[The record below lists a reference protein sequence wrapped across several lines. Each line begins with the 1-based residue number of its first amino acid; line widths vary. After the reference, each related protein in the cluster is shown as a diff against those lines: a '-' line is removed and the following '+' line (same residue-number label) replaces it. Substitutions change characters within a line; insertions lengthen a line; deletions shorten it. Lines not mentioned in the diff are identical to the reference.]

1 MAAGAPAVPS
11 SKKMVWAGH
20 IVSGLIVL
28 LLLAGSIFGILKAAE
43 MAPQMAKYGY
53 PEGMMGKIN
62 IICILCALIYAFPR
76 TAVLGAILLTGYFG
90 GAIVTHL
97 RVGEP
102 FWIPI
107 LVAVLAWGGIFLR
120 DEKLRALIPLRR

>member
-1 MAAGAPAVPS
+1 MAANAPAVPS
-11 SKKMVWAGH
+11 SNKLLWAGR

-28 LLLAGSIFGILKAAE
+28 LLLAGGIFGIIKSAE
-43 MAPQMAKYGY
+43 MAPQAAKYGF
-53 PEGMMGKIN
+53 PEGMLVKID
-62 IICILCALIYAFPR
+62 IICIICALIYAFPR

-90 GAIVTHL
+90 GAVLTHL

-107 LVAVLAWGGIFLR
+107 LVAVLAWGGVFLR

>member
-1 MAAGAPAVPS
+1 MAAGTPAVPS
-11 SKKMVWAGH
+11 SNKMIWAGY

-28 LLLAGSIFGILKAAE
+28 MLLAGSIFGILKAAE
-43 MAPQMAKYGY
+43 MAPQMAKYGF
-53 PEGMMGKIN
+53 PEGMSMKVN
-62 IICILCALIYAFPR
+62 ILCIICALIYAFPR

-90 GAIVTHL
+90 GAVITHL

-107 LVAVLAWGGIFLR
+107 LVSVLAWGGIFLR

>member
-1 MAAGAPAVPS
+1 MAAGTPAVPS
-11 SKKMVWAGH
+11 SNKMVWAGY

-28 LLLAGSIFGILKAAE
+28 MLLAGSIFGIMNAE
-43 MAPQMAKYGY
+43 KMAPQVAKYGF
-53 PEGMMGKIN
+53 PEGMMVKIDILC
-62 IICILCALIYAFPR
+62 IICALIYAFPC
-76 TAVLGAILLTGYFG
+76 TAILGAILLSGYFG
-90 GAIVTHL
+90 GAVITHL

-107 LVAVLAWGGIFLR
+107 LVSVLSWGGIFLR